1 MNKIWKFLQYGYL
14 IIAIICFVEG
24 IIKLTNKDWVTGGIL
39 LATAVLVIILFTVK
53 RRFRKRIEAKQN
65 KK

>member
-14 IIAIICFVEG
+14 IIAIVCFVEG
-24 IIKLTNKDWVTGGIL
+24 ILKLANKNWVLGSIL
-39 LATAVLVIILFTVK
+39 LATAILVMILFFVK
-53 RRFRKRIEAKQN
+53 RRFRKRIEAQY

>member
-14 IIAIICFVEG
+14 VIAIICIVEG
-24 IIKLTNKDWVTGGIL
+24 IIKVVNKDWVTGSIL
-39 LATAVLVIILFTVK
+39 LVTAVLVIILFAVK
-53 RRFRKRIEAKQN
+53 RKFRKRVEARQ

>member
-24 IIKLTNKDWVTGGIL
+24 VIKLTNKDWVNGAIL
-39 LATAVLVIILFTVK
+39 LGVAILVIILFLVK
-53 RRFRKRIEAKQN
+53 RRFRKRVEARQN
-65 KK
+65 K